1 MICINCSY
9 PKTQVVNS
17 RPHKTQSRVWRR
29 RLCPQCNTLVS
40 TYELIDTA
48 DQQRVGDQPYSVA
61 RMAMSL
67 YGFLPKSNHS
77 ADDAFALAQT
87 IGESLSS
94 LEQSSLTSQ
103 SLAGMAWHTLS
114 RFNKKAGLKYGIEHD
129 CIDASGVR

>member
-1 MICINCSY
+1 MICINCNY

-29 RLCPQCNTLVS
+29 RSCPKCHTLVS
-40 TYELIDTA
+40 TYEQIDTA
-48 DQQRVGDQPYSVA
+48 DQQRIDEQPYSVA

-67 YGFLPKSNHS
+67 YSFLPDSNHA

-87 IGESLSS
+87 IGESLTS
-94 LEQSSLTSQ
+94 LDQTTVSTSA
-103 SLAGMAWHTLS
+103 LAATAWHILS

-129 CIDASGVR
+129 CIDPGSVR